1 VLAARYFEALRA
13 PRKQL
18 LWFEQ
23 SSHMPNTEERD
34 AFNRVMVETVLPAL
48 PDLGR

>member
-1 VLAARYFEALRA
+1 VLSARYFEALRA

-18 LWFEQ
+18 VWFED

-34 AFNRVMVETVLPAL
+34 KFNRFMIDTVLPGL
-48 PDLGR
+48 SEQ